1 MPIDRVLAE
10 VESQG
15 WSRFTTT
22 NVDLQELIHKLGFII
37 MENDVSI
44 DKQSRS
50 LVRSS
55 KPLPPHT
62 DHHLAH
68 YILWHC
74 HRQDSEGG
82 FSIVV
87 DGLQIYQE
95 MNEVEKELL
104 KGIDL
109 MEHCVFKDDLQHHPM
124 IQESEIGLRIYYS
137 FWMADDNLSR
147 EQKEAFEAFNNRVRD
162 AEPIKFRLKPE
173 ECLIIDNGRILH
185 GRSSLSTDSKRL
197 LKRYWIGDSELEKI
211 EQ

>member
-1 MPIDRVLAE
+1 MPIDEVLAE
-10 VESQG
+10 VESKG
-15 WSRFTTT
+15 WSRFSSTK
-22 NVDLQELIHKLGFII
+22 VDLQELIHRLGFII

-50 LVRSS
+50 LVRST

-95 MNEVEKELL
+95 MNDAEKALL

-109 MEHCVFKDDLQHHPM
+109 MEHCVFKNDLQHHPM

-137 FWMADDNLSR
+137 FWMADDNLSG

>member
-1 MPIDRVLAE
+1 MQVDE
-10 VESQG
+10 VVTEVKSKG
-15 WSRFTTT
+15 WSRFSST
-22 NVDLQELIHKLGFII
+22 NIDLQDLICRLGFII

-44 DKQSRS
+44 DKKSRS

-82 FSIVV
+82 FSIIV
-87 DGLQIYQE
+87 DGLQIFQE
-95 MNEVEKELL
+95 MDSEQKELL
-104 KGIDL
+104 KDIDL

-124 IQESEIGLRIYYS
+124 IQKTEDGLRIYYS
-137 FWMADDNLSR
+137 FWMVDNNLSR
-147 EQKEAFEAFNNRVRD
+147 EQKEAFEAFNTRVRD
-162 AEPIKFRLKPE
+162 AEPIKFRLEPE
-173 ECLIIDNGRILH
+173 ECLIIDNGRVLH
-185 GRSSLSTDSKRL
+185 GRSSLSPDSDRL
-197 LKRYWIGDSELEKI
+197 LKRYWIGDSKLEKI

>member
-1 MPIDRVLAE
+1 MQVDE
-10 VESQG
+10 VVTELRSKG
-15 WSRFTTT
+15 WSRFSST
-22 NVDLQELIHKLGFII
+22 NIDLQDLIRRLGFII

-44 DKQSRS
+44 DKKSRS

-82 FSIVV
+82 YSIII
-87 DGLQIYQE
+87 DGLQIFQE
-95 MNEVEKELL
+95 MDSEQKELL
-104 KGIDL
+104 KSIDL

-124 IQESEIGLRIYYS
+124 IQKTEGGLRIYYS
-137 FWMADDNLSR
+137 FWMVDNNLSR
-147 EQKEAFEAFNNRVRD
+147 EQKEAFEVFNTRVRD
-162 AEPIKFRLKPE
+162 ADPIKFRLEPE
-173 ECLIIDNGRILH
+173 ECLIIDNGRVLH
-185 GRSSLSTDSKRL
+185 GRSSMSPDSDRL

>member
-1 MPIDRVLAE
+1 MLIDEVLVE

-15 WSRFTTT
+15 WSRFSST
-22 NVDLQELIHKLGFII
+22 NVDLQELIHRLGFII